1 MYGRHVATLL
11 VAVVAKFIGTVVQD
25 VGASSSGG
33 AATVPMS
40 SSTSFSTPASRTTPI
55 RVAYQGEPGAYSEKS
70 LRELLG
76 DNVVAVGR
84 QNFED
89 CYRAVA
95 SRECDYCCLPI
106 ENSLGGS
113 IHENYDLMLRY
124 DLTIVGEH
132 EFRVKHCLL
141 AKPGVKRSDVRY
153 AISHP
158 QALAQCDNYLRGLG
172 IKPIPTYD
180 TAGSAKMIRDE
191 KGLPDG
197 CTPENTAAIAS
208 DLAGKTYGLDVL
220 DKGIEDDDTNF
231 TRFLLLS
238 RSGVAQ
244 FLNKNIPSKTSI
256 VFTLPNTAG
265 ALYKALA
272 CFSLREI
279 DFSKI
284 ESRPTSASLL
294 SFLKFRSETRGK
306 RSRTRHDIPRFRYC
320 FYLDFLE
327 SELDERSQYALSH
340 LREQADF
347 CRILGSY
354 PAKSRLVGPV
364 QDAVDSLKHVQ
375 LSRED
380 TLANSLP
387 SDEEETQKLNI
398 GVIGYGSFGQ
408 FLGKRFSDDSHKVR
422 CIDKL
427 DRSKEADRTGLEYF
441 PMFDVSNF
449 LEGLDV
455 VVIAVPLIEFEDVVK
470 SIPANELAGKLVV
483 EVCPLS
489 SHPKKVLMRYL
500 GPDVDIMSTHPMFG
514 PSDRSG
520 TIEDDAH
527 LKHGWDGQ
535 PMVYDK
541 VRISDVRRA
550 DHFLS
555 IFDRARCQM
564 VAMTAEEHDE
574 LTADAEFVTHLT
586 GRVLDRHMLPP
597 TPVSSREY
605 AALCDVAEMTSGD
618 TLDMFYGLFKYNPNA
633 KDCIARM
640 RENLARI
647 DRQLAGKEAYLSAKA
662 ELQSSER
669 QRLLAETRQLLQQV
683 ALDDVTTGVKK
694 SKRSG
699 GAARVR
705 ATTSKSVQT
714 SIAGATKNLSA
725 TSPRKKPQ

>member
-1 MYGRHVATLL
+1 M
-11 VAVVAKFIGTVVQD
+11 
-25 VGASSSGG
+25 
-33 AATVPMS
+33 
-40 SSTSFSTPASRTTPI
+40 
-55 RVAYQGEPGAYSEKS
+55 
-70 LRELLG
+70 
-76 DNVVAVGR
+76 
-84 QNFED
+84 
-89 CYRAVA
+89 
-95 SRECDYCCLPI
+95 
-106 ENSLGGS
+106 
-113 IHENYDLMLRY
+113 
-124 DLTIVGEH
+124 
-132 EFRVKHCLL
+132 
-141 AKPGVKRSDVRY
+141 AKPGVKRSDIKY

-180 TAGSAKMIRDE
+180 TAGSAKMIRDR

-208 DLAGKTYGLDVL
+208 DLAGRTYGLDCL

-231 TRFLLLS
+231 TRFLLLG

-244 FLNKNIPSKTSI
+244 FLNKNVPSKTSI

-294 SFLKFRSETRGK
+294 SFLKFRSQALGK
-306 RSRTRHDIPRFRYC
+306 RSRTRHEIPRFRYC

-327 SELDERSQYALSH
+327 SELDERAQYALSH

-364 QDAVDSLKHVQ
+364 KDAVDSLKNVQ
-375 LSRED
+375 MKRED
-380 TLANSLP
+380 TLATTLP
-387 SDEEETQKLNI
+387 SDEEGTQKLNI
-398 GVIGYGSFGQ
+398 GIVGYGAFGQ
-408 FLGKRFSDDSHKVR
+408 FLGKQMAATHKVR
-422 CIDKL
+422 CIDQM
-427 DRSKEADRTGLEYF
+427 DRSKEADRTDVEYY
-441 PMFDVSNF
+441 PMFDMHNF
-449 LEGLDV
+449 LEDLDV
-455 VVIAVPLIEFEDVVK
+455 VVFAVPLIEFEDVIK
-470 SIPANELAGKLVV
+470 NIAANQLSGKLVV

-489 SHPKKVLMRYL
+489 AHPKKVLLNHL
-500 GPDVDIMSTHPMFG
+500 GGDVDILSTHPMFG

-527 LKHGWDGQ
+527 LKYSWDGQ
-535 PMVYDK
+535 PMVYDM
-541 VRISDVRRA
+541 VRVSDVRRA
-550 DHFLS
+550 DSFLS
-555 IFDRARCQM
+555 IFERARCQM

-586 GRVLDRHMLPP
+586 GRILDRHMLPA

-618 TLDMFYGLFKYNPNA
+618 TLDMFYGLYKYNPNA
-633 KDCIARM
+633 KEAMAKM

-647 DRQLAGKEAYLSAKA
+647 ERQLAGKEAYLTAKA
-662 ELQSSER
+662 ELQNSER
-669 QRLLAETRQLLQQV
+669 QKLLADTRHLLEQI
-683 ALDDVTTGVKK
+683 ALDDASVSIRRPKSAASASARSSSSSPGSRINRPSRSAATPPSRKGPVAPKK
-694 SKRSG
+694 PVAGSRPVSG
-699 GAARVR
+699 AKGASPSTGAAKRQ
-705 ATTSKSVQT
+705 K
-714 SIAGATKNLSA
+714 
-725 TSPRKKPQ
+725 

>member
-1 MYGRHVATLL
+1 M
-11 VAVVAKFIGTVVQD
+11 
-25 VGASSSGG
+25 
-33 AATVPMS
+33 
-40 SSTSFSTPASRTTPI
+40 
-55 RVAYQGEPGAYSEKS
+55 
-70 LRELLG
+70 
-76 DNVVAVGR
+76 
-84 QNFED
+84 
-89 CYRAVA
+89 
-95 SRECDYCCLPI
+95 
-106 ENSLGGS
+106 
-113 IHENYDLMLRY
+113 
-124 DLTIVGEH
+124 
-132 EFRVKHCLL
+132 KHCLL
-141 AKPGVKRSDVRY
+141 AKPGVKRSDIKY

-180 TAGSAKMIRDE
+180 TAGSAKMIRDG

-208 DLAGKTYGLDVL
+208 DLAGQTYGMNCL

-231 TRFLLLS
+231 TRFLLLG

-244 FLNKNIPSKTSI
+244 FLNKNVPSKTSI

-294 SFLKFRSETRGK
+294 SFLKFRSQALGK
-306 RSRTRHDIPRFRYC
+306 RSRTRHEIPRFRYC

-327 SELDERSQYALSH
+327 SELDERAQYALSH

-364 QDAVDSLKHVQ
+364 KDAVDSLKHVQ
-375 LSRED
+375 MKRED
-380 TLANSLP
+380 TLATSLP

-398 GVIGYGSFGQ
+398 GIVGYGAFGQ
-408 FLGKRFSDDSHKVR
+408 FLGQQMAGTHKVR
-422 CIDKL
+422 CIDQM
-427 DRSKEADRTGLEYF
+427 DRSKEADKTDVEYY
-441 PMFDVSNF
+441 PMFDMHNF
-449 LEGLDV
+449 LEDLDV
-455 VVIAVPLIEFEDVVK
+455 VVFAVPLIEFEDV
-470 SIPANELAGKLVV
+470 IRNIAANQLSGKLVV

-489 SHPKKVLMRYL
+489 AHPKKVLLNHL
-500 GPDVDIMSTHPMFG
+500 GGDVDVLSTHPMFG

-520 TIEDDAH
+520 TIDDDAH
-527 LKHGWDGQ
+527 LKYSWDGQ
-535 PMVYDK
+535 PMVYDM

-550 DHFLS
+550 DSFLS
-555 IFDRARCQM
+555 IFERARCQM
-564 VAMTAEEHDE
+564 VAMTAEEHDK

-586 GRVLDRHMLPP
+586 GRILDRHMLPA

-618 TLDMFYGLFKYNPNA
+618 TLDMFYGLYKYNPNA
-633 KDCIARM
+633 KEAMAKM

-647 DRQLAGKEAYLSAKA
+647 ERQLAGKEAYLTAKA
-662 ELQSSER
+662 ELQNSER
-669 QRLLAETRQLLQQV
+669 QKLLAETRHLLEQIAIDDASISVRKSRSPGSPSSRSPPPPSNRV
-683 ALDDVTTGVKK
+683 ANSRPGRSAASPNKREPLAPKK
-694 SKRSG
+694 HVPGSRPPSG
-699 GAARVR
+699 AR
-705 ATTSKSVQT
+705 ATSSSTP
-714 SIAGATKNLSA
+714 GATK
-725 TSPRKKPQ
+725 RQK